1 MLHLKVVSS
10 EGPGDAMELAPV
22 EVAILNAL
30 AFYVVGG
37 VLEKNVT
44 VGELIAQTGFA
55 PDQVNGALCRLMGRN
70 WLTPENKYVWTH
82 ADYVHLAGEGL
93 ARAAAAA
100 ALHEQTLYEVK
111 VGGHCFLIS
120 YQETWRAPGI
130 HLWLAFAHRADLPT
144 AGVQASA
151 SGVTR
156 VKARDAVVEKLRSV
170 LNDTGTEIVPC
181 DEPQA

>member
-1 MLHLKVVSS
+1 
-10 EGPGDAMELAPV
+10 MELAPV
-22 EVAILNAL
+22 EVAILDAL

-55 PDQVNGALCRLMGRN
+55 PDEVNGALCRLMGRN

-100 ALHEQTLYEVK
+100 ALHEQTLYEVR
-111 VGGHCFLIS
+111 VGGQCFLIS

-130 HLWLAFAHRADLPT
+130 HLWLAFAHQADRLA

-151 SGVTR
+151 SGITR
-156 VKARDAVVEKLRSV
+156 VKARDAVVAKLRPAPGDAATAS
-170 LNDTGTEIVPC
+170 LPGNESPS
-181 DEPQA
+181 